1 MPNNDPRDIP
11 STYLECYAD
20 FQKRVEEGKLSQT
33 NIYSFQQEWGDT
45 TCGHGG
51 VGGQAITPSQTYVFD
66 VIGGGYYVYQG
77 GRFSYR
83 IDRPSDEFFND
94 LRDWNLVG
102 ERDYE
107 GQYER

>member
-66 VIGGGYYVYQG
+66 VIGGSYYVYQG

-83 IDRPSDEFFND
+83 IDQPSDEFFND